1 MSALRLPPKTAIAV
15 ALAFHELATNA
26 AKYGALSAPDGRVR
40 IDWSR
45 AGDGR
50 LHVRWSESGGPLV
63 TPPTRRGVGTRV
75 MESMIQSHPDANMQ
89 FDWRSDGLHCE
100 LVVVPEKP

>member
-1 MSALRLPPKTAIAV
+1 
-15 ALAFHELATNA
+15 
-26 AKYGALSAPDGRVR
+26 VR

-50 LHVRWSESGGPLV
+50 LHVRWSESGGPPLV

-75 MESMIQSHPDANMQ
+75 MESMVRNHPDANIQ
-89 FDWRSDGLHCE
+89 FDWRSDGLQCE
-100 LVVVPEKP
+100 LVLAPEKS